1 MLTDFFQFHLP
12 TKVIAGAGLASDCGT
27 ELAEL
32 GISRPLIV
40 CDPVVYKIGLADRV
54 IAGLSKAGITPGGIY
69 SDVPPNSEMQHVRN
83 VAVLYQEM
91 ACDSLIALGGGST
104 IDTAKVANILVSED
118 DAIETFIGVELLTR
132 PLKPLVVIPT
142 TAGTGSEVTTVAV
155 ILDDAQNLKISFQ
168 DRHLLPKLAVLDPTL
183 TVTMPPQVTAAT
195 GMDALTHAMEAY
207 IGPQASPF
215 SDAMAFATVQLVR
228 DSLVTAVRDPENVE
242 ARMAMLV
249 AACMGG
255 IAFSHSMV
263 GIVHAMS
270 HTVGGLFHVAHGTA
284 NSILLPHGLRY
295 NVPAVAAK
303 LAQLAPA
310 MGLAAAGD
318 AETTC
323 GRIIAAVDDLKT
335 QLHTLCGLPA
345 RLRDVGLTAADL
357 PAVAA
362 GAMMDGAS
370 FCNPREMDE
379 ATVLQAL
386 QAAW

>member
-1 MLTDFFQFHLP
+1 MLTEFFQFHLP
-12 TKVIAGAGLASDCGT
+12 TKVIAGAGLASDFGT

-32 GISRPLIV
+32 HISRPLIV
-40 CDPVVYKIGLADRV
+40 CDPVVRKIGLADKV
-54 IAGLSKAGITPGGIY
+54 IAGLEAAGITPGGIY
-69 SDVPPNSEMQHVRN
+69 ADVPPNSEMQHVRQ
-83 VAVLYQEM
+83 VAALFQETN
-91 ACDSLIALGGGST
+91 CDSLIALGGGST
-104 IDTAKVANILVSED
+104 IDTAKVANIMVSEAD
-118 DAIETFIGVELLTR
+118 DIENFIGVELLTR

-142 TAGTGSEVTTVAV
+142 TAGTGSEVTNVAV
-155 ILDDAQNLKISFQ
+155 ILDEAQNIKISFQ
-168 DRHLLPKLAVLDPTL
+168 DRHLLPKLAVLDPEL
-183 TVTMPPQVTAAT
+183 TMTMPPQVTAAT

-207 IGPQASPF
+207 MGPQASPF
-215 SDAMAFATVQLVR
+215 SDAMAYTTVQLVHQ
-228 DSLVTAVRDPENVE
+228 SLVTAVREPQDVE

-295 NVPAVAAK
+295 NVPVVAAK

-310 MGLAAAGD
+310 LGVAPAAD
-318 AETTC
+318 ADATC
-323 GRIIAAVDDLKT
+323 ERIIAAVDQLKA
-335 QLHTLCGLPA
+335 QLHALCGLPQ
-345 RLRDVGLTAADL
+345 RLREVGLTEADL

-362 GAMMDGAS
+362 GAMMDGTS

-379 ATVLQAL
+379 ETVLAAL
-386 QAAW
+386 QAAY